1 MTMTTTRP
9 SNRIK
14 KKQRRS
20 VPRSRLPTRR
30 RTPRR
35 RRRGGSLGVAD
46 RYWINALY
54 RTPRNVVTGRKKGTY

>member
-1 MTMTTTRP
+1 MMKMTR
-9 SNRIK
+9 SSHRIK
-14 KKQRRS
+14 KKTRRRS
-20 VPRSRLPTRR
+20 VARSQLSTRR

-54 RTPRNVVTGRKKGTY
+54 RTPRNPVTGRKEGTY